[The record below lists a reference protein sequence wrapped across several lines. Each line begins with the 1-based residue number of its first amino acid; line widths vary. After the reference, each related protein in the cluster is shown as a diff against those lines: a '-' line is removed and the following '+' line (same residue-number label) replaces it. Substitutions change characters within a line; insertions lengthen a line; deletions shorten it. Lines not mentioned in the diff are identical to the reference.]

1 MHRNDN
7 TDDKTYVKDSL
18 DISDRYRKVLSVNWN
33 TAAGKFLFESS
44 DIINIVSNFLPGKVH
59 WKKCWEKINIDTIN

>member
-33 TAAGKFLFESS
+33 TAADKFLFESS
-44 DIINIVSNFLPGKVH
+44 DIINIVSNFLSGKVD
-59 WKKCWEKINIDTIN
+59 WKNCWEKINIDTIN